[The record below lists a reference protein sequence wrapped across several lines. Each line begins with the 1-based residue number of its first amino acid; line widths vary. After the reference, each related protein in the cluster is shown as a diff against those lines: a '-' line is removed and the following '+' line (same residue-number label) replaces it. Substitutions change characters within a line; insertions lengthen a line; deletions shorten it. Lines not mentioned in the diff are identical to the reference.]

1 MIRNQNFAM
10 FDHLNVLLIVYFRS
24 KRQNTSKTQIN
35 NACGDIIKIMS
46 YNTLK
51 LVEVQ
56 FVKFVFLKS
65 TPFNVR

>member
-1 MIRNQNFAM
+1 MIGNQNFVI
-10 FDHLNVLLIVYFRS
+10 FDCLNILLIVYFRI
-24 KRQNTSKTQIN
+24 KTQNTSKTRIN
-35 NACGDIIKIMS
+35 NACGDIIKMMS